1 MKKSAFSLRAIG
13 IHGRILSRGGLHY
26 RKVCTVAVGVE
37 DGLEGQGAAVGIR
50 GRCQVLRYDAT
61 SGAERRVR
69 AGDPF

>member
-1 MKKSAFSLRAIG
+1 MKESAFYLRAIG
-13 IHGRILSRGGLHY
+13 SHGRILSRGGLHY
-26 RKVCTVAVGVE
+26 RKLSTVAVDVE
-37 DGLEGQGAAVGIR
+37 DGLEERGAAVGIR